1 MKILVGQDGSE
12 ISLHAIGSVIDLT
25 ARLREPP
32 QVHLV
37 FVHPPIPLDFATKH
51 IDQAALDAYY
61 REEGEQALAAA
72 SDLLA
77 AANIAVTRHVHVGAA
92 AQAIV
97 KLSGELG
104 CELICLGTHG
114 RGALSTALLGSVA
127 GKVVHLSTV
136 PVMLVRQP
144 SKSTQ

>member
-1 MKILVGQDGSE
+1 VKILVAQDGSE
-12 ISLHAIGSVIDLT
+12 ISLRAIGSVIDLA

-51 IDQAALDAYY
+51 IDQAVLDAYY
-61 REEGEQALAAA
+61 REEGEQALATAGA
-72 SDLLA
+72 RLA
-77 AANIAVTRHVHVGAA
+77 AAHIAATHHIHVGAA
-92 AQAIV
+92 APTIV
-97 KLSGELG
+97 RLAGALG

-127 GKVVHLSTV
+127 SKVVHLSTV

-144 SKSTQ
+144 FKSPP

>member
-1 MKILVGQDGSE
+1 MNILVGQDGSE
-12 ISLHAIGSVIDLT
+12 ISLHATGSVIELA

-77 AANIAVTRHVHVGAA
+77 AANIAVTRHIHVGAA
-92 AQAIV
+92 AQTIV
-97 KLSGELG
+97 KLAGELD

-114 RGALSTALLGSVA
+114 HGALSTALLGSVA
-127 GKVVHLSTV
+127 GKVVHLSTI
-136 PVMLVRQP
+136 PVMLVRQS
-144 SKSTQ
+144 SKSKP

>member
-1 MKILVGQDGSE
+1 MKILVAQDGSE
-12 ISLHAIGSVIDLT
+12 SSLRAIGAVIDLA

-77 AANIAVTRHVHVGAA
+77 AASIALTRHVHVGAA
-92 AQAIV
+92 APTIV
-97 KLSGELG
+97 RLAGELG
-104 CELICLGTHG
+104 CQLICLGTHG
-114 RGALSTALLGSVA
+114 RGALSTVLLGSVA
-127 GKVVHLSTV
+127 AKVVHLSTV
-136 PVMLVRQP
+136 PVMLVRQ
-144 SKSTQ
+144 SSGSTP

>member
-1 MKILVGQDGSE
+1 VNILVGQDGSDV
-12 ISLHAIGSVIDLT
+12 SLHAIGSVIDLA

-77 AANIAVTRHVHVGAA
+77 AARIAVTRHIHVGVAA
-92 AQAIV
+92 PTIV
-97 KLSGELG
+97 KLAGELD
-104 CELICLGTHG
+104 CQLICLGTHG

-127 GKVVHLSTV
+127 GKVVHLSTL
-136 PVMLVRQP
+136 PVMLVRQS
-144 SKSTQ
+144 SKSTP